1 MRVFAALSLVA
12 LSACAPAIPDSGA
25 GVGFGSIEEF
35 RAAQAARE
43 RALIQSTVPNTAPNT
58 LPGAPVEAQPV
69 IPGPVVSEEQVTA
82 APAPSPEPGP
92 APLPQSITD
101 AVAAP
106 APVETAPLAIV
117 TAEQPAPATAVPT
130 QPRPAGISDEQNFDA
145 VSSRETIESDAARL
159 EQNRQSFEVAAVTPL
174 PSRAGAGPNIVQYAL
189 NTSNVVGQSIY
200 RRSGLTSQARHLRR
214 CAQYPS
220 ADQAQQAFLAAGGPE
235 RDRQG
240 LDPDGD
246 GFACQWDPAPFRV
259 VRN

>member
-43 RALIQSTVPNTAPNT
+43 RALIQSTVPNATTVAP
-58 LPGAPVEAQPV
+58 AEAQPV
-69 IPGPVVSEEQVTA
+69 IPGPAVSEEQVA
-82 APAPSPEPGP
+82 AVPAPEPGP
-92 APLPQSITD
+92 APLLQSITD
-101 AVAAP
+101 AVEAP
-106 APVETAPLAIV
+106 APVESAPLAIV

-159 EQNRQSFEVAAVTPL
+159 EQNRQSFEVATVTPL